1 MMFQENRKQQIIFT
15 IIMSNLIILNLNEL
29 NILKQNELMDK
40 NENLIC
46 LTYNKLI
53 LFPSTESKRNIIK

>member
-1 MMFQENRKQQIIFT
+1 MFQENRKQQIIFT
-15 IIMSNLIILNLNEL
+15 IIMSNIIILNLNEL

-53 LFPSTESKRNIIK
+53 FPQAQKVKGIQ